1 MPEKT
6 YKFVSVCERGK
17 PIQTNNPSTFTSH
30 VAACPICQA
39 KLPKSIIEELEPR
52 LSQLVAERAK
62 TQPPPEKE
70 VPPEPAPATPSL
82 QEQFESHV
90 KDSPIFQGLAKSVA
104 DTQGNVKKLTER
116 FDGFDKS
123 ISSQFTSLGKELMAK
138 ITGQP
143 PPEEVVEETGKE
155 RLAEPGPSD
164 TGETR
169 GKLLSEEQERL
180 HEEGGDLAGGAGQRP
195 SPFGAPDVIP
205 AANRPGYKGGET
217 PPKETPPPKEIS
229 PPETGVPRQ
238 ETPKTEESP
247 IVEKPK
253 GVPDLTGPSEI
264 EAVEAWLTEQK
275 RKQGVGAEEKPK
287 KKGGIP
293 YIGDLKDVIREG
305 RELVDAWRGKGEGE
319 GPPLSGD
326 ISQAISFAKTMNEFS
341 TSQLKNVFE
350 MIRALRE
357 AEKLIYVPVSGGGV
371 RTPSPPEATPPES
384 EHIAR

>member
-6 YKFVSVCERGK
+6 YKFVSVCKRGK

-52 LSQLVAERAK
+52 LSEVMAERAK
-62 TQPPPEKE
+62 AQPPPEKE
-70 VPPEPAPATPSL
+70 VPPESAPATPSL
-82 QEQFESHV
+82 QEQFDAHM
-90 KDSPIFQGLAKSVA
+90 KDSPTFQGLAKSVA
-104 DTQGNVKKLTER
+104 GTQGNVKKLTER

-123 ISSQFTSLGKELMAK
+123 ISSQFTSLGETLMAK

-143 PPEEVVEETGKE
+143 PAVEEGAGETGKKPPD
-155 RLAEPGPSD
+155 A
-164 TGETR
+164 GETP
-169 GKLLSEEQERL
+169 GEVLSEGQERM
-180 HEEGGDLAGGAGQRP
+180 HEGGGDLAGGAGQRP
-195 SPFGAPDVIP
+195 SPFGSPDEVP
-205 AANRPGYKGGET
+205 AAMRPGYKGGET
-217 PPKETPPPKEIS
+217 PPPKEIP
-229 PPETGVPRQ
+229 PPETGAPPQ
-238 ETPKTEESP
+238 ETPKTEEPP

-253 GVPDLTGPSEI
+253 DVPDLTGPSEI

-275 RKQGVGAEEKPK
+275 RKQGVEAEEKPK

-305 RELVDAWRGKGEGE
+305 KELIDAWRGKGEGE

-357 AEKLIYVPVSGGGV
+357 AEKLIYVPVPGGGA
-371 RTPSPPEATPPES
+371 RTPPPPEAESS
-384 EHIAR
+384 EHVS